1 MHRQATPSAHN
12 CRARRRRQVGGTL
25 LALVAALL
33 VTAAATLAIR
43 MARQIDDRTDRFVQT
58 QDHLKRIRTALH
70 AFAAANG
77 HLPCPANGALDTGVA
92 APTTATPP
100 ATLCTFRN
108 GTVPWVT
115 LGLSADDAVDAWGRK
130 ISYRVYDGPTGMTQ
144 ALGAS
149 MSDCDTVEPA
159 PVAATGPDYPCTVGH
174 DVMPGPGAGTYL
186 DAAYRPG
193 LTVRVGG
200 VNQTQMAWVLISH
213 GVSGQGA
220 WLSGGNRM
228 TVPVSPEE
236 LANTQPP
243 SVPPASTQFYVQRE
257 ENVEDLDPATSPLH
271 FDDLLL
277 FERIEDL
284 IRAAGREAR
293 DWPEVGPPPP
303 PSPAVVGAP
312 TGINLNT
319 AMLDSIT
326 TISYSGR
333 DSNRSTIDID
343 AGASVGQITLSATGG
358 NITRDSVPS
367 GTAIGVCNSG
377 CGNANNASLS
387 GTESISFR
395 LQSKTAG
402 KLAVGVLSLDPTAE
416 LSVTFRRSGVDLPG
430 GLYVSPVVSTTV
442 GTVRMF
448 ADLTPTPA
456 APFDEVVVRPRGTSH
471 FFIASIRFC
480 ATGVTCN

>member
-1 MHRQATPSAHN
+1 MHRQAPPSN
-12 CRARRRRQVGGTL
+12 IQCRARRRRQVGGAL

-77 HLPCPANGALDTGVA
+77 HLPCPANGALDTGLA
-92 APTTATPP
+92 APTTPT
-100 ATLCTFRN
+100 TLCTFRN

-130 ISYRVYDGPTGMTQ
+130 ISYRVYDGATGMTP
-144 ALGAS
+144 AMGAS

-159 PVAATGPDYPCTVGH
+159 PVAATGPAYPCTVGH

-186 DAAYRPG
+186 DTARRPG
-193 LTVRVGG
+193 LTVRVNA

-228 TVPVSPEE
+228 TVPVSPDE
-236 LANTQPP
+236 LANTQAP
-243 SVPPASTQFYVQRE
+243 SVPPASTQIYVQRE
-257 ENVEDLDPATSPLH
+257 ENVENLDPVTSPLH

-293 DWPEVGPPPP
+293 DWPEGGA
-303 PSPAVVGAP
+303 PSSAVVGAP
-312 TGINLNT
+312 TGINLTT

-326 TISYSGR
+326 PISYSGR
-333 DSNRSTIDID
+333 DSNRSTININ
-343 AGASVGQITLSATGG
+343 AGASIGQITLSASGG

-387 GTESISFR
+387 GTESISFK

-402 KLAVGVLSLDPTAE
+402 KFAVGVLSLDPTAQ

-430 GLYVSPVVSTTV
+430 GPYVSPVVPTTV

-448 ADLTPTPA
+448 ADLTPSPA
-456 APFDEVVVRPRGTSH
+456 AAFDEVVVRPRGTSH